1 MKDKRKWQESSSSN
15 PSFDDPKDCNEKCKV
30 IAQNGILSI
39 LGKNIGL
46 LSRKHKKER
55 HKKYEKPTSAPVTKS
70 PSKIKIS
77 RILKFQKPNENKINT
92 TTNSSSVVSKL
103 KSPSSDENG
112 SQKKTKEIKSSKLTA
127 KQSVETSEK
136 SIISNNS
143 HKKDSLVRGPQT
155 KASDNKCQGGNKIIK
170 PKSFKQKKPA
180 VNKSSSKP
188 AVERK
193 VNQSKL
199 RKSNSDTALNITK
212 PRPPRAASA
221 QSTSSRTSRASRA
234 ASSTLSRSSSRTTMA
249 SSCSKASTPQVA
261 KKSARQK
268 TAAKRRTKTAPE
280 SPDSGIGSETSP
292 VVFVNY
298 RYQVR
303 GYNRFVQ

>member
-15 PSFDDPKDCNEKCKV
+15 PSFDDPKDCNEKSKV

-92 TTNSSSVVSKL
+92 TTVVSKL

-112 SQKKTKEIKSSKLTA
+112 SQKKTKEIKSSKLTT

-143 HKKDSLVRGPQT
+143 HKKDGLARGPQT
-155 KASDNKCQGGNKIIK
+155 KAPDNKCHEGNKIMK
-170 PKSFKQKKPA
+170 PKSFKQNKPA
-180 VNKSSSKP
+180 VNKSCSKP

-199 RKSNSDTALNITK
+199 RKSNSDTALNVNK

-234 ASSTLSRSSSRTTMA
+234 ASSTLSRCSSRTTVA

-261 KKSARQK
+261 KKSGRQK

-303 GYNRFVQ
+303 GVVSI

>member
-15 PSFDDPKDCNEKCKV
+15 PSFDDPKDCNEKSKV

-112 SQKKTKEIKSSKLTA
+112 SQKKTKEIKSSKLTT

-143 HKKDSLVRGPQT
+143 HKKDGLVRGPQT
-155 KASDNKCQGGNKIIK
+155 KAPDNKCHEGNKIVK
-170 PKSFKQKKPA
+170 PKSFKQNKPA

-199 RKSNSDTALNITK
+199 RKSNSDTALNVNK

-234 ASSTLSRSSSRTTMA
+234 ASSTLSRCSSRTTVA

-261 KKSARQK
+261 KKSGRQK

-303 GYNRFVQ
+303 GVVSI